1 MAETKK
7 IITKDDFLTGSKFIQ
22 KYGLNMTSAE
32 LAKRIQTLKG
42 VTIPGNPRVTYVVWN
57 RASHDKNCNFLI
69 HPLAEEELLKKLTTK
84 GK

>member
-7 IITKDDFLTGSKFIQ
+7 IIKKNDFLTGSKFIQ

-57 RASHDKNCNFLI
+57 RASHDKNSNFLI